1 MASAEDVGA
10 KRQMFYEIECVIDD
24 CDADV
29 EYKPLS
35 DSDEFDEEEEPR
47 EEDIDSSEEW
57 EPLMQSKLKKNA
69 SPSSSSSLPRRR
81 GRPRKNVSNPPLP
94 APVKQILPKIAPA
107 PPGVKRRRGRPPK
120 DTSKIKLL
128 PKPTLYPMIVPKPP
142 VFATLI
148 PNTSAQNLKLGPNS
162 TSTIT
167 LGPNF
172 SPLTLSSPTSS
183 VNLNPNSAPIL
194 IPNSTSAFNLSP
206 NSATSASNSQSL
218 ATLFCTTTTSTKI
231 LVDGDSRG
239 SKAEE
244 QTSVNATEEESP
256 APKDENPEF
265 SESPNAKRQRLSL
278 AFLPLASAQQISGS
292 LNHISQP
299 VSDHAPASESSPELS
314 FQPSPTTMDDQ
325 LTSIFGSDP
334 KPEADSDL
342 DGDTDGISDSE
353 KEDELWEDDFDSGED
368 WNLLREVQII

>member
-69 SPSSSSSLPRRR
+69 SPSSSSLPRRR
-81 GRPRKNVSNPPLP
+81 GRPRKNVSNPPPAAP
-94 APVKQILPKIAPA
+94 APAVKPVILPRIAPA
-107 PPGVKRRRGRPPK
+107 PPGMKSKRGRPPK
-120 DTSKIKLL
+120 DKSKVKLL
-128 PKPTLYPMIVPKPP
+128 QKPTLYPMIVPKPP

-167 LGPNF
+167 LGPDF
-172 SPLTLSSPTSS
+172 SPLTLSSPASS

-194 IPNSTSAFNLSP
+194 IPNSTSAFNLSL
-206 NSATSASNSQSL
+206 NSATSDSNSQSL
-218 ATLFCTTTTSTKI
+218 ATLFCTTTSTKI
-231 LVDGDSRG
+231 LVDGDSRE

-244 QTSVNATEEESP
+244 QTSVNATEEESS

-265 SESPNAKRQRLSL
+265 SESPNAKRQRLSI
-278 AFLPLASAQQISGS
+278 AFLPLANAQQTGAP

-299 VSDHAPASESSPELS
+299 ASDHAPASESSPELS

-325 LTSIFGSDP
+325 LTSIFGSDH

-342 DGDTDGISDSE
+342 DGDTDRTSDSE
-353 KEDELWEDDFDSGED
+353 KEDELWEDE
-368 WNLLREVQII
+368 